1 LHLLLLNQNHHPIKI
16 SIKYIV
22 IYALIL
28 FLGIQCKEPEKQ
40 VGFEEL
46 PADLRAD
53 STNRWI
59 LKILNYESCCGAADG
74 TGLAYWGMYRQKPA
88 SIEQAISAYKKE
100 YLPRVI
106 TYPPG
111 IRERLGDY
119 YFNTG
124 RRPEDLLLFAAGFI
138 TLDQINGAQKWHDRW
153 QEKKAEINLLCQ
165 DPAFIYKLDQAKEQ
179 VYSTT
184 KMING
189 KSNPA
194 YELTWKPRVRMW
206 NENN

>member
-1 LHLLLLNQNHHPIKI
+1 MTRINHRLINNKK
-16 SIKYIV
+16 KYI
-22 IYALIL
+22 ILCFL
-28 FLGIQCKEPEKQ
+28 FLISGIHCKEPEKQ
-40 VGFEEL
+40 VSYEEIPIHL
-46 PADLRAD
+46 TAD
-53 STNRWI
+53 SNTKWI

-74 TGLAYWGMYRQKPA
+74 TGLAYWGMYRQQPI
-88 SIEQAISAYKKE
+88 SIEQAILAYKKE

-106 TYPPG
+106 TYPSG

-138 TLDQINGAQKWHDRW
+138 TIDQINGSQNWKVLW
-153 QEKKAEINLLCQ
+153 QEKKEAIKILCQ
-165 DPAFIYKLDQAKEQ
+165 DTAFINKIDIAKDQ

-189 KSNPA
+189 ISNPA

-206 NENN
+206 ENSN